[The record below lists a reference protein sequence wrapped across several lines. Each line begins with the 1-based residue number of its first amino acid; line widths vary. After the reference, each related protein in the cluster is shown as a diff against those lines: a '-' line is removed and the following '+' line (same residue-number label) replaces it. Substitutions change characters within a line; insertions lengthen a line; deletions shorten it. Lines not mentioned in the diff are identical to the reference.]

1 MRRDRLMGG
10 AITLAQPR
18 HGYRAGMDAGLLAGA
33 CQRSG
38 PLRII
43 EAGCGVGAALLQVA
57 ARNPDARLTGLERD
71 EHAVALARAN
81 ADDNAMGG
89 RVRIVHGDVADGF
102 RALGEPAF
110 DLALCNPPYFDDETR
125 LRPPSPSRRGAWIA
139 DDGLDAWLGFLIKA
153 VREGGEI
160 IMIHRAE
167 RLADILAG
175 LAPKAGS
182 FAVRPVHP
190 YDNAPAKRVIVRAVK
205 TGRAPLTLLPPLVLH
220 TREEARHTPQAD
232 AILRGERALEWR

>member
-1 MRRDRLMGG
+1 MGG
-10 AITLAQPR
+10 TITLTQPR
-18 HGYRAGMDAGLLAGA
+18 HGYRAGMDAGLLAAA
-33 CQRSG
+33 CQRHG

-57 ARNPDARLTGLERD
+57 ARNREAQLTGLERD
-71 EHAVALARAN
+71 EQAVALARAN
-81 ADDNAMGG
+81 ADDNAMGE
-89 RVRIVHGDVADGF
+89 RVRIVRGDVAHGF

-110 DLALCNPPYFDDETR
+110 DLALCNPPYFDDETK
-125 LRPPSPSRRGAWIA
+125 LRAPAPERRGAWIA
-139 DDGLDAWLGFLIKA
+139 DDGLGAWLGFLLKA

-160 IMIHRAE
+160 VIIHRAE

-182 FAVRPVHP
+182 FMIRPVHP
-190 YDNAPAKRVIVRAVK
+190 HDDAPAKRVIVRAVK
-205 TGRAPLTLLPPLVLH
+205 TGRAPLTLLPALVMH
-220 TREEARHTPQAD
+220 TREGARHTPQAE